1 MDKLKSNRRLWNCI
15 IYLLIAMVGCIA
27 VVCLIREL
35 RSDNQATMPFD
46 MDSDESIVQ
55 SLEQVEEIYYPQGI
69 YVEVGSNNSHP
80 IQMFQRDK
88 QCYFLLPSYATEADL
103 FLYYKDDYKLSING
117 EHLDNGAAIS
127 GVVWGKTNALV
138 IEQEDKTYEYEL
150 VFQHSE
156 NIPAVFVDTKS
167 GNMEHIY
174 EEKGNEEPG
183 NVTILLQDG
192 TENYSGSIEKIKGR
206 GNYSWSRSKKSF
218 VMTLENASDL
228 LNMGEA
234 YKWILLANV
243 DDGSY
248 MRNKITFDVA
258 RELGIEYVTDAE
270 FIDLYLNGEYA
281 GNYYLCEKIEVAPER
296 VQMQE
301 GSTQNYMIE
310 LDNYLGEDSTFISDS
325 GVKVSIHYPE
335 DVTKEQN
342 IEIAQ
347 LFQRI
352 ENAVLAEDG
361 IDPVT
366 GKYYTE
372 LIDVDGLTKRYLIDE
387 MGKLDD
393 GWDGSSYWFTRND
406 GKLYAGPVWDYE
418 LSLGNVPSWF
428 AGDENPQGLR
438 EIKISNWYAALY
450 QKEDFYENMVETY
463 NLQMVPILNTM
474 LETRIDEYAE
484 EIEASAQMDRVIYQ
498 GENFYLPYESLDGQV
513 KALKSFI
520 QKRME
525 FLDEVWNQGI
535 IYHEVRLES
544 EGSGVVTYYYVKDGE
559 CLNTLLYPSK
569 DDSSFAGWYYQNGQK
584 FSPFYPVY
592 EDMTIIGKWNEENE

>member
-1 MDKLKSNRRLWNCI
+1 MDRLKSNRRLWNCI
-15 IYLLIAMVGCIA
+15 IYMLIAVVGCIA
-27 VVCLIREL
+27 VVFLIGQL
-35 RSDNQATMPFD
+35 RSDDQAEISSD

-69 YVEVGSNNSHP
+69 YVEVGSTNSYP
-80 IQMFQRDK
+80 VQMFQRDK
-88 QCYFLLPSYATEADL
+88 QCYFLLPSCATEAEL
-103 FLYYKDDYKLSING
+103 SLYYKDDYKLSING
-117 EHLDNGAAIS
+117 EYFDNGAVIS
-127 GVVWGKTNALV
+127 DVVWGKTNTLV

-150 VFQHSE
+150 VFYHSE
-156 NIPAVFVDTKS
+156 NIPAVFVNTKS

-174 EEKGNEEPG
+174 EEKGNGEPG

-192 TENYSGSIEKIKGR
+192 TENYAGSMEKIKGR

-270 FIDLYLNGEYA
+270 FVDLYLNGEYA
-281 GNYYLCEKIEVAPER
+281 GNYYLCEKIEVAPGR
-296 VQMQE
+296 VYLQE

-325 GVKVSIHYPE
+325 GVKVSIHFPE
-335 DVTKEQN
+335 NATEEQN
-342 IEIAQ
+342 AEIAQ

-361 IDPVT
+361 IDPLT

-393 GWDGSSYWFTRND
+393 GWDGSSYWYTRDD

-418 LSLGNVPSWF
+418 LSLGNVPPWF

-463 NLQMVPILNTM
+463 NSQMVPILNTM

-484 EIEASAQMDRVIYQ
+484 EIKASAQMDSVIYQ
-498 GENFYLPYESLDGQV
+498 GENFYLPYKSLDGQV

-520 QKRME
+520 EKRME
-525 FLDEVWNQGI
+525 FLDEIWNQGM

-544 EGSGVVTYYYVKDGE
+544 EGSGVITYYYVKDGE
-559 CLNTLLYPSK
+559 CLDTLPYLFE
-569 DDSSFAGWYYQNGQK
+569 DGSSFTGWYYQNGQK

-592 EDMTIIGKWNEENE
+592 EDMTIIGKWNEENG

>member
-1 MDKLKSNRRLWNCI
+1 MDRLKSNRRLWNCI
-15 IYLLIAMVGCIA
+15 IYMLIAVVGCIA
-27 VVCLIREL
+27 VVFLIGQL
-35 RSDNQATMPFD
+35 RSDDQAEISSD

-69 YVEVGSNNSHP
+69 YVELGSTDSHP
-80 IQMFQRDK
+80 VQMFQRDK
-88 QCYFLLPSYATEADL
+88 QCYFLLPSCATEAEL
-103 FLYYKDDYKLSING
+103 SLYYKDDYKLSING
-117 EHLDNGAAIS
+117 EYFDNGAVIS
-127 GVVWGKTNALV
+127 DIAWGKTNTLV

-150 VFQHSE
+150 VFLHSE
-156 NIPAVFVDTKS
+156 NIPAVFVNTKS

-174 EEKGNEEPG
+174 EEKGNGEPG

-192 TENYSGSIEKIKGR
+192 TENYAGSMEKIKGR

-270 FIDLYLNGEYA
+270 FVDLYLNGEYA
-281 GNYYLCEKIEVAPER
+281 GSYYLCEKIEVAPGR
-296 VQMQE
+296 VYLQE

-325 GVKVSIHYPE
+325 GVKVSIHFPE
-335 DVTKEQN
+335 NATEEQN
-342 IEIAQ
+342 AEIAQ
-347 LFQRI
+347 LFQKI

-361 IDPVT
+361 IDPLT

-393 GWDGSSYWFTRND
+393 GWDGSSYWYTRDD

-418 LSLGNVPSWF
+418 LSLGNVPPLVC
-428 AGDENPQGLR
+428 G
-438 EIKISNWYAALY
+438 
-450 QKEDFYENMVETY
+450 
-463 NLQMVPILNTM
+463 
-474 LETRIDEYAE
+474 
-484 EIEASAQMDRVIYQ
+484 
-498 GENFYLPYESLDGQV
+498 
-513 KALKSFI
+513 
-520 QKRME
+520 
-525 FLDEVWNQGI
+525 
-535 IYHEVRLES
+535 
-544 EGSGVVTYYYVKDGE
+544 
-559 CLNTLLYPSK
+559 
-569 DDSSFAGWYYQNGQK
+569 
-584 FSPFYPVY
+584 
-592 EDMTIIGKWNEENE
+592 